1 MREEQIIVRPF
12 DELKVE
18 SYQGLKQVNEHGYV
32 KLSGIIPFEKK
43 EEYLSLGRE
52 QTWVRVTALAD
63 DIQHI
68 LFYGIVQNLKLHIS
82 GRTCTMELVLYSG
95 TLLMDY
101 KEKIRSFQS
110 PSLTYQDLLDTCSEG
125 YNNPYVRMSVGEGKK
140 TGQLIMQYQET
151 DWAFVKRLAS
161 MNHTIVMPDCT
172 AKGERYYFGL
182 PDIYSAVT
190 PAPTEYRTQCD
201 IEEYWQKKEKGLNI
215 SPQDTISYIWD
226 DREIYELGGT
236 GTIDGRKMIIWKV
249 ETHMEGN
256 ELYHTYYMR
265 QKSGISVPTEYNT
278 RLSGASLFGKVL
290 NVDRETVAIQLF
302 EDENKDKTGIRWFP
316 YATVYSSPDGTG
328 WYCMPEIGD
337 KIRLYFPA
345 EQETQ
350 AYAASAYH
358 EGNASLRTDPACKF
372 WRNKEGKEIQLSPGK
387 ILLTN
392 NNGTYI
398 ELSDA
403 EGIKMVSEGTI
414 SIRANGTMFLTS
426 TNSSI
431 ELSAPEKIKLK
442 QGETEMELGGD
453 LYLSG
458 AQVKL

>member
-1 MREEQIIVRPF
+1 
-12 DELKVE
+12 
-18 SYQGLKQVNEHGYV
+18 
-32 KLSGIIPFEKK
+32 
-43 EEYLSLGRE
+43 
-52 QTWVRVTALAD
+52 
-63 DIQHI
+63 
-68 LFYGIVQNLKLHIS
+68 
-82 GRTCTMELVLYSG
+82 
-95 TLLMDY
+95 
-101 KEKIRSFQS
+101 
-110 PSLTYQDLLDTCSEG
+110 
-125 YNNPYVRMSVGEGKK
+125 
-140 TGQLIMQYQET
+140 
-151 DWAFVKRLAS
+151 
-161 MNHTIVMPDCT
+161 
-172 AKGERYYFGL
+172 
-182 PDIYSAVT
+182 
-190 PAPTEYRTQCD
+190 
-201 IEEYWQKKEKGLNI
+201 
-215 SPQDTISYIWD
+215 
-226 DREIYELGGT
+226 
-236 GTIDGRKMIIWKV
+236 
-249 ETHMEGN
+249 
-256 ELYHTYYMR
+256 
-265 QKSGISVPTEYNT
+265 
-278 RLSGASLFGKVL
+278 
-290 NVDRETVAIQLF
+290 
-302 EDENKDKTGIRWFP
+302 
-316 YATVYSSPDGTG
+316 
-328 WYCMPEIGD
+328 MPEIGD

-345 EQETQ
+345 EQEKQ